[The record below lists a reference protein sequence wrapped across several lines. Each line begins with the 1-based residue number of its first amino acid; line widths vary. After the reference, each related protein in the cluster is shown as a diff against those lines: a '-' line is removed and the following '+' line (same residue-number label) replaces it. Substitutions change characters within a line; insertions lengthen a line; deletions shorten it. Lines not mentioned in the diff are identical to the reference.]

1 MKTPLIAAALTLAL
15 AGLVSPAQA
24 RSHHTAG
31 ASGVS
36 AGKHAPHLQAAKKA
50 HKKPGKHGKKHVK
63 KKAHAAG

>member
-36 AGKHAPHLQAAKKA
+36 AGKRPHLQSRQEGAQETWQARQ
-50 HKKPGKHGKKHVK
+50 KHVK